1 MLEPIKDYKYQ
12 DCIFKVDGPV
22 ATFMFSNPTARN
34 SGTGLAYEG
43 LYNAVA
49 TIKENDDIRVL
60 VVTGDPE
67 GRAFHS
73 GLNVKRRATG
83 LEAAQKGE
91 AAGPSREEEEF
102 TPGTPYYRVTRKGGG
117 YHARFEGETVAGRY
131 NAWQD
136 TNLRGGYLVR
146 RGSELLRLPK
156 PVIAMVNG
164 PAAGIGCDLA
174 FHCDIIIASDQARFM
189 WLYIH
194 RGMAIPAEGAGYF
207 LPRLC
212 GYHRAMEILLKGSSL
227 TAQEAYDWDL
237 INHVVPHDQLE
248 SYTYDLARQLATESP
263 PKHMGIVK
271 WAAQR
276 MYHDFAGQLEEYHET
291 IVTAYNKILDGS
303 NDAIEGSKAFV
314 EKRKPQYTGT

>member
-22 ATFMFSNPTARN
+22 ATFMFSAPPYRN
-34 SGTGLAYEG
+34 SATPLAYEG
-43 LYNAVA
+43 LHNAIA
-49 TIKENDDIRVL
+49 TIRDDDDVRVL

-73 GLNVKRRATG
+73 GLDVKNRATS
-83 LEAAQKGE
+83 QDQMK
-91 AAGPSREEEEF
+91 
-102 TPGTPYYRVTRKGGG
+102 KGGAYIPRRG
-117 YHARFEGETVAGRY
+117 TENLNPASQFGKLTAKGSGPYGGGAADSVSARY
-131 NAWQD
+131 NAWQEQ
-136 TNLRGGYLVR
+136 NIRGGFFMR
-146 RGSELLRLPK
+146 RGSELLRFYK

-164 PAAGIGCDLA
+164 PAAGIGADMA
-174 FHCDIIIASDQARFM
+174 FHCDIIVASDQARFM

-194 RGMAIPAEGAGYF
+194 RGMAVPAEGAAYF

-212 GYHRAMEILLKGSSL
+212 GYHRAMEILLKGASL
-227 TAQEAYDWDL
+227 TGQEAYDWGL

-248 SYTYDLARQLATESP
+248 SFTYDLARQLATESP

-276 MYHDFAGQLEEYHET
+276 MYHDFAGELERYHEE
-291 IVTAYNKILDGS
+291 IVGPYNRILEGS
-303 NDAIEGSKAFV
+303 NDGMEGSKAFV
-314 EKRKPQYTGT
+314 EKRKPVYTGT

>member
-1 MLEPIKDYKYQ
+1 MLEPIKDYRYR
-12 DCIFKVDGPV
+12 DCIFKVNGAV
-22 ATFMFSNPTARN
+22 ATFMFSNPAARN
-34 SGTGLAYEG
+34 SGTPLTYEG

-49 TIKENDDIRVL
+49 TIRENDDIRVL
-60 VVTGDPE
+60 VITGDPA

-73 GLNVKRRATG
+73 GLNVKRRAAS
-83 LEAAQKGE
+83 LESEKKGE
-91 AAGPSREEEEF
+91 GPIARVEEDEL
-102 TPGTPYYRVTRKGGG
+102 TPGSPFYRITRKGGDIYG
-117 YHARFEGETVAGRY
+117 GGPDLKGKYASFTDQAI
-131 NAWQD
+131 
-136 TNLRGGYLVR
+136 RGGYLLR

-174 FHCDIIIASDQARFM
+174 FHCDIIVASDQARFM

-212 GYHRAMEILLKGSSL
+212 GYHRAMEILLKGATLS
-227 TAQEAYDWDL
+227 AQQAYEWDL

-248 SYTYDLARQLATESP
+248 KYTYDLANELATSSP

-271 WAAQR
+271 WAVQR
-276 MYHDFAGQLEEYHET
+276 MYGDFSGMLERYHDEIVGPYNHILE
-291 IVTAYNKILDGS
+291 GS
-303 NDAIEGSKAFV
+303 NDGIEGSKAFV
-314 EKRKPQYTGT
+314 EKRKPHYTGT